1 MAQDFVEQFPSS
13 LHKLGLHVL
22 LELGWNQLSTF
33 ILCLSDDEPH
43 LLLQAGYFRE
53 AKH

>member
-22 LELGWNQLSTF
+22 LELGWNQLST
-33 ILCLSDDEPH
+33 CLSDDEPH
-43 LLLQAGYFRE
+43 LSLQAGYFRE